1 MFLKFQKVLKDLM
14 ADKLPRLFS
23 HLEQNNV
30 DLSLFTFN
38 WFFTI
43 FVDNIP
49 VDTYLRIWDVFL
61 YEGSKVRK
69 NPVIKFLKPVPTII
83 KQFLRLFVLY

>member
-1 MFLKFQKVLKDLM
+1 MLKFTICSHLQKVLKDLM
-14 ADKLPRLFS
+14 ADKLPRLHS
-23 HLEQNNV
+23 HLEQHSV
-30 DLSLFTFN
+30 DLTLFTFN
-38 WFFTI
+38 WFFTV

-69 NPVIKFLKPVPTII
+69 FLQIIYTIYFF
-83 KQFLRLFVLY
+83 KN